1 MSTPLAANECRRQVR
16 YDYTK
21 DERIQKA
28 ITLGESLDRYAA
40 TEAEL
45 SRIKKDYTARLDGI
59 QAEVDGLN
67 LAVRTGYELREY
79 ICYWTY
85 DEPKQGRKTLRKREG
100 GEIVAEE
107 DMTERDRQMVMEIID
122 AQATAAAATT
132 RGEKLALH
140 APAEWPV
147 SPGEV
152 ILTED
157 HQEADSDLTSL
168 QVDAYN
174 TLLRE
179 IMLRGDHSAATR
191 CVATLEEAA
200 DVLGSVIENTSN
212 DDLERMAEW
221 LTTGRRAQIPGAEW
235 IASEIQTY
243 LDAVRQQEAM
253 QAEARKA
260 AEAAA
265 KKEARK
271 GRRAA
276 GSGTVEVAADEGSRD
291 DFGPDSKN
299 NL

>member
-100 GEIVAEE
+100 GEIFAEE

-122 AQATAAAATT
+122 KAAADNAAPSEKIALPAFRMPASAEDVVISEEDAQSFDIDADTAAAFTSQFADIFTDDGPM
-132 RGEKLALH
+132 RDEDER
-140 APAEWPV
+140 AEEL
-147 SPGEV
+147 SG
-152 ILTED
+152 
-157 HQEADSDLTSL
+157 
-168 QVDAYN
+168 
-174 TLLRE
+174 
-179 IMLRGDHSAATR
+179 MLGWSQLDQFR
-191 CVATLEEAA
+191 
-200 DVLGSVIENTSN
+200 
-212 DDLERMAEW
+212 EW
-221 LTTGRRAQIPGAEW
+221 LTTGARVNYAGTAYVADYIAAHLRAKAIREQATNARIAAEK
-235 IASEIQTY
+235 
-243 LDAVRQQEAM
+243 
-253 QAEARKA
+253 KA
-260 AEAAA
+260 A
-265 KKEARK
+265 RTK
-271 GRRAA
+271 GRRASA
-276 GSGTVEVAADEGSRD
+276 SGTVEVAADEGSRD
-291 DFGPDSKN
+291 DAGSEGKN
-299 NL
+299 DL

>member
-1 MSTPLAANECRRQVR
+1 MSAPLAANECRRQVR

-122 AQATAAAATT
+122 AQAAVGAAAQP
-132 RGEKLALH
+132 GEKLAL
-140 APAEWPV
+140 PAYTMPASVEDV
-147 SPGEV
+147 VLSEDQMMSFDIDAGLCMAFSDVLFAVFV
-152 ILTED
+152 IDSESGDALRDEPSREAQLATLFAKRDTTWLTGF
-157 HQEADSDLTSL
+157 A
-168 QVDAYN
+168 VW
-174 TLLRE
+174 LRE
-179 IMLRGDHSAATR
+179 NPRAAIPGTAWLADAVEAHLRGEKIKADAA
-191 CVATLEEAA
+191 
-200 DVLGSVIENTSN
+200 
-212 DDLERMAEW
+212 
-221 LTTGRRAQIPGAEW
+221 
-235 IASEIQTY
+235 
-243 LDAVRQQEAM
+243 
-253 QAEARKA
+253 KA
-260 AEAAA
+260 KEAAA
-265 KKEARK
+265 KKDART
-271 GRRAA
+271 GRRAGA
-276 GSGTVEVAADEGSRD
+276 SGTVEVDADEGSRD
-291 DFGPDSKN
+291 DYGPESKN
-299 NL
+299 DL